1 MKRGFTLIELLVVVS
16 IIGILASLIMVALGN
31 ARAKARNTQRG
42 SDIKQLVNAFNLAST
57 TASMPVVSGWSCVS
71 ATCYD
76 GFNIYPA
83 DAGVDAFIAPY
94 IKKPIDPANSSRGYG
109 GYLYNNLPSTP
120 GVYDSYTFT
129 AGNYLLW
136 MLEPPITANSC
147 GAGHIYFANSNY
159 VECFQ
164 RIN

>member
-1 MKRGFTLIELLVVVS
+1 MKRGFTLIELLVVVAIIGALAS
-16 IIGILASLIMVALGN
+16 IIIVALGN

-57 TASMPVVSGWSCVS
+57 TASMPTTGGWVCVS

-76 GFNIYPA
+76 GFSIYLSN
-83 DAGVDAFIAPY
+83 AGVDAFIAPY
-94 IKKPIDPANSSRGYG
+94 IKKPTDPANSSRGYG
-109 GYLYNNLPSTP
+109 GYLYSDISSTVGP
-120 GVYDSYTFT
+120 YDGYTFA
-129 AGNYLLW
+129 AGNYILW